1 MQPTPL
7 YPDQFDE
14 FSRGETP
21 AMREI
26 GDGIFSVPVPFGD
39 AFVRY
44 TLTYVFLDSH
54 GDAHVL
60 DPGAGTE
67 QNFQILSHALDS
79 VGAGVDRISTIT
91 ISHLHV
97 DHFGGAARL
106 ARASGAPVVAHAAEI
121 DAIVT
126 DARSL
131 AERDQREA
139 WGVPADRWAAAEG
152 PSRPPLGDVADLT
165 FVAAGPELA
174 VPGRRLVPLHT
185 PGHTTG
191 HLCIDAPDDGML
203 FTGDHVLPVTRPGYA
218 LGAAPAGNGLVDYL
232 DSLDVVSR
240 FDRSSVHP
248 AHEYSF
254 TGLAERCAALTQ
266 HHLTRADEVAAV
278 FEREPAATVWDV
290 ASQVRWTVG
299 WENLAGYH
307 LRLALLQ
314 TACHVDRLRALDQT
328 AP

>member
-7 YPDQFDE
+7 YTDQFDT
-14 FSRGETP
+14 FARGETP
-21 AMREI
+21 EMREI
-26 GDGIFSVPVPFGD
+26 GEGMFSVPVPFGD

-44 TLTYVFLDSH
+44 TLTYVFLDAN

-67 QNFQILSHALDS
+67 QNFEILSHALDS
-79 VGAGVDRISTIT
+79 VGAGVHRVASITIT
-91 ISHLHV
+91 HLHV

-106 ARASGAPVVAHAAEI
+106 ARASGAPVVAHPAEI

-131 AERDQREA
+131 AEAQQLDG
-139 WGVPADRWAAAEG
+139 WGVPADRWAAAVG

-165 FVAAGPELA
+165 FLAAGDVLQI
-174 VPGRRLVPLHT
+174 PGRRLVPVHT

-191 HLCIDAPDDGML
+191 HLCVDAPDEGLL
-203 FTGDHVLPVTRPGYA
+203 FTGDHVLPVTRPGFA
-218 LGAAPAGNGLVDYL
+218 LGAAPSGNGLVDYL
-232 DSLDVVSR
+232 NSLDLVAR
-240 FDRSSVHP
+240 LDRDTVHP

-254 TGLAERCAALTQ
+254 AGLAERCAALTQ

-278 FEREPAATVWDV
+278 LHTDPDATVWEV

-314 TACHVDRLRALDQT
+314 TACHVDRLRAPAT
-328 AP
+328 